1 MVYVDL
7 RERRDDERRRGAGRS
22 PRGIIENPYA
32 LLVAGTVLATLAA
45 ASYALAW
52 GPNPL
57 PELVLSCLPAAVLL
71 FWAGRGLRWPRGRHA
86 GNGFGAEKLVLL
98 AIRDAGGAITPVGA
112 ALETPLTVDEAE
124 GVLLRL
130 AHDGHLGVES
140 HDGTLYYVL
149 PRKLPPAGPLGR
161 G

>member
-1 MVYVDL
+1 MAYVDL
-7 RERRDDERRRGAGRS
+7 QGRRDEKQRREAGRS
-22 PRGIIENPYA
+22 ARGLVGDPHI
-32 LLVAGTVLATLAA
+32 LLVVGTVLATLAA

-52 GPNPL
+52 GPNPW
-57 PELVLSCLPAAVLL
+57 PAPVLSWVPAAVLL
-71 FWAGRGLRWPRGRHA
+71 LLWASRRPRGGRHTQT
-86 GNGFGAEKLVLL
+86 GFGAEKVLLL

-124 GVLLRL
+124 GMLLRL
-130 AHDGHLGVES
+130 ANDGHLGVES

-149 PRKLPPAGPLGR
+149 PRGLPPAGPLGR